1 MENERMPQPIVSPL
15 SNLVAEKAARS
26 ANNPEYKDQWLEVL
40 ERAKAGEFVLKLNG
54 LQMVALLTI
63 YFKGMSDALAE
74 DGQTYNL
81 ALTLLNAAIPVSI
94 LSDDEFTNVY
104 SASSTAALE
113 TARSIIQSV
122 QLIP

>member
-1 MENERMPQPIVSPL
+1 MENEGLPQP
-15 SNLVAEKAARS
+15 LVAEKAART
-26 ANNPEYKDQWLEVL
+26 ANDPQYRDQWLEVL
-40 ERAKAGEFVLKLNG
+40 ERAKAEEFVLKLNG
-54 LQMVALLTI
+54 LEMTSLLGI